1 MSFIATG
8 RKVAEKKNVFVFWQF
23 IATCTQFFDWNT
35 IVIVAFEWVLG
46 EFGIATKVNEEG
58 FVIVETFNGFQKF
71 MKCARPSNSLP
82 ITLPFTSKLSTAEE
96 NGGA

>member
-1 MSFIATG
+1 MDTTLDEVNILEAFSFENKLSFIATG

-35 IVIVAFEWVLG
+35 IVVVALKWVLG

-58 FVIVETFNGFQKF
+58 FVIVETFNSFPKVHG
-71 MKCARPSNSLP
+71 MCTT
-82 ITLPFTSKLSTAEE
+82 I
-96 NGGA
+96 